1 MAKTLPLIRSVTCIL
16 HYDGETVCV
25 PPYNHVVACSAN
37 LRHWPYDTHTCTMM
51 IGSWTHRGDQMNI
64 KILEPGVRIN

>member
-1 MAKTLPLIRSVTCIL
+1 MAKTIPQIRGVICML
-16 HYDGETVCV
+16 FYDGDTTCV

-51 IGSWTHRGDQMNI
+51 IGSWSHTGDQMNI
-64 KILEPGVRIN
+64 TILEPGVRIN